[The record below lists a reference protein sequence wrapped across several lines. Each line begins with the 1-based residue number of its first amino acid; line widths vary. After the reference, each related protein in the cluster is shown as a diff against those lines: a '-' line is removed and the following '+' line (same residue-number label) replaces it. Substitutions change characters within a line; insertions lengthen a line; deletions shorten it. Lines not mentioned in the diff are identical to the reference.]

1 MINTSEKEKAYIN
14 EPSDELITIRDF
26 IRWGVTRFSE
36 AGLFF
41 GHGSDN
47 ALDESFHLVFQA
59 LNLPW
64 DMPESYQG
72 ASLTTRERTLVT
84 DLIGRRIV
92 ERKPLAYLFGQAWF
106 CGRSY
111 YVDER
116 VLIPRSPIAEL
127 INHRFQPWLGNTTV
141 TRILDLCS
149 GSGCIGIAA
158 AHEFEQANVDL
169 LDISSD
175 ALEVA
180 HINIERHELFGRVK
194 AIKSDLFEV
203 LTTTNDKPKYQLI
216 LSNPPYVD
224 KKDINDMPD
233 EFRHEPALGLVAGSD
248 GLDYARIILSMAAD
262 FLTEDGF
269 LVLEVGNSQ
278 EALKKIYP
286 DVSFIWPEFE
296 QGGHGVLMLSAADC
310 LAYNGLFNVHTN
322 KITGNEGR
330 R

>member
-1 MINTSEKEKAYIN
+1 MSTQKKKMTCIN
-14 EPSDELITIRDF
+14 ESSDGLITIRDF
-26 IRWGVTRFSE
+26 IRWGVTRFSQAE
-36 AGLFF
+36 LFF

-64 DMPESYQG
+64 DMPESYLM
-72 ASLTTRERTLVT
+72 ASLTVREKMLIT
-84 DLIGRRIV
+84 DLIGRRV
-92 ERKPLAYLFGQAWF
+92 ADRKPLAYLFNQAWF

-127 INHRFQPWLGNTTV
+127 INHRFQPWLGDAEV

-158 AHEFEQANVDL
+158 AYEFEQANVDL

-180 HINIERHELFGRVK
+180 RINIDRHKMFGRVQVLQ
-194 AIKSDLFEV
+194 SDLFEV
-203 LTTTNDKPKYQLI
+203 LATAKDSPKYQLI
-216 LSNPPYVD
+216 ISNPPYVD
-224 KKDINDMPD
+224 EGDIDDMPD
-233 EFRHEPALGLVAGSD
+233 EFRHEPVLGLFAGSD
-248 GLDYARIILSMAAD
+248 GLDFAHMILAKATD

-269 LVLEVGNSQ
+269 LVLELGNSQ

-296 QGGHGVLMLSAADC
+296 QGGHGVLILSAADC
-310 LAYNGLFNVHTN
+310 LAYQGLFNVYAT
-322 KITGNEGR
+322 KITGYEGKV
-330 R
+330 